1 MMPGLKREASVSKL
15 QVPFWSQLSS
25 GSQGLYRPLPPAV
38 SLVLCLQVIVMS
50 GHETIRVL
58 EVGVDAQFPAE
69 EEGKGLEGVAT
80 KGSQSRGP
88 AKASEPAGEAGP
100 DNPDS
105 PAEAT
110 GKSLPGIPPSP
121 APAVATFS
129 QAPSQPQASQTLT
142 PLAVQ
147 AAPQVFTQENLA
159 TVLTGVVVPAGAV
172 TQPLLIP
179 ISIAGQVA
187 GQQGLAVWTI
197 PTATVAA
204 LPGLTAASP
213 TGAVFK
219 PPLAGLQAAAVL
231 NTALPAPVQAA
242 PPVQASSPAQ
252 PRPPAQPQ
260 TLFQTQPLLQTTPA
274 ILPQPTAATAT
285 APTPK
290 PVDTPSQI
298 TVQPAGF
305 AFSPGIVSRC
315 PHPGLTR
322 DGLNL
327 GPRVELTLPTG
338 EEGGGGP
345 APSIQ
350 LFSNMSAEVFSEAPS
365 EAFSLQLPAH
375 PSQTRADDLCQEGWA
390 NSPEPEPLDQ
400 PWRISAASL
409 GGQTQILGSLTTTPV
424 IANAIPSMPG
434 ISSQILT
441 NAQGQASGH
450 SKGRGMGAVE
460 KLARGQ
466 DLGTALTL
474 GVLPVSSQVIGTL
487 PWVVNSASVAAPAPA
502 QSLQVQAVTP
512 QLLLNAQGQV
522 IATLAS
528 SPLPPPVAVRK
539 PSTPETPAKSEVQP
553 IQPTPAVPQPAVVI
567 ASPAPAAKPS
577 ASAPIPITC
586 SETPTVSQLVSS
598 KWLLEKVVEKGR
610 GIYLDVLTSLDAVLL
625 NKLGDGSDEEPHT
638 PSLDEDGINLEEIR
652 EFAKNFK
659 IRRLSLGLTQTQVG
673 QALTATEGPAYSQ
686 SAICRFEKLD
696 ITPKSAQKLKPVLEK
711 WLNEAELR
719 NQEGQQNLMEFVG
732 GEPSKKRKRRT
743 SFTPQAIEALN
754 AYFEK
759 NPLPTGQEITEIAKE
774 LNYDREVVR
783 VWFCNRRQT
792 LKNTSKLNV
801 FQIP

>member
-1 MMPGLKREASVSKL
+1 LDPS
-15 QVPFWSQLSS
+15 PSS
-25 GSQGLYRPLPPAV
+25 SPL
-38 SLVLCLQVIVMS
+38 LCSQVIVMS

-58 EVGVDAQFPAE
+58 EVGVDAQIPAE
-69 EEGKGLEGVAT
+69 EEGKALEAVAT
-80 KGSQSRGP
+80 EGSQSGGP
-88 AKASEPAGEAGP
+88 AEAGEAAGEAGP

-105 PAEAT
+105 SVEAT
-110 GKSLPGIPPSP
+110 VKSLPGMPSSP

-129 QAPSQPQASQTLT
+129 QAPCQPQASQTLT

-147 AAPQVFTQENLA
+147 AAPQVRA
-159 TVLTGVVVPAGAV
+159 TPG
-172 TQPLLIP
+172 
-179 ISIAGQVA
+179 SQVA

-213 TGAVFK
+213 TGGIFK

-242 PPVQASSPAQ
+242 PLAQPSSPAQ

-260 TLFQTQPLLQTTPA
+260 TLFQPQPLLQTTPA

-290 PVDTPSQI
+290 SVDTPTQI

-305 AFSPGIVSRC
+305 AFSPGI
-315 PHPGLTR
+315 
-322 DGLNL
+322 
-327 GPRVELTLPTG
+327 
-338 EEGGGGP
+338 
-345 APSIQ
+345 
-350 LFSNMSAEVFSEAPS
+350 
-365 EAFSLQLPAH
+365 
-375 PSQTRADDLCQEGWA
+375 
-390 NSPEPEPLDQ
+390 
-400 PWRISAASL
+400 ISAASL

-441 NAQGQASGH
+441 NAQG
-450 SKGRGMGAVE
+450 
-460 KLARGQ
+460 
-466 DLGTALTL
+466 
-474 GVLPVSSQVIGTL
+474 QVIGTL

-539 PSTPETPAKSEVQP
+539 PSTPESPAKSEVQP
-553 IQPTPAVPQPAVVI
+553 IQPTPAMPQPAVVI
-567 ASPAPAAKPS
+567 ASPAPAAKPA

-586 SETPTVSQLVSS
+586 SETPTVSQLVS
-598 KWLLEKVVEKGR
+598 K
-610 GIYLDVLTSLDAVLL
+610 
-625 NKLGDGSDEEPHT
+625 PHT

-686 SAICRFEKLD
+686 SAICREFEKLD
-696 ITPKSAQKLKPVLEK
+696 ITPKSAQKLKP
-711 WLNEAELR
+711 
-719 NQEGQQNLMEFVG
+719 EGQQNLMEFVG
-732 GEPSKKRKRRT
+732 GEPLTCPGHRHLRLSGCFSEKPNHWLCAWGQPGENQGGSTVRAGRT
-743 SFTPQAIEALN
+743 
-754 AYFEK
+754 
-759 NPLPTGQEITEIAKE
+759 
-774 LNYDREVVR
+774 
-783 VWFCNRRQT
+783 
-792 LKNTSKLNV
+792 
-801 FQIP
+801 